1 MPLGAPLNH
10 WPRCARTPMVVK
22 RGCSARNASRASRTV
37 LSERLRAGVGGE
49 KAQVDAVVGVGGV
62 RMVVGIVGILRAGS
76 GLGVREPL
84 QLVLLSLALLGVDRR
99 SSR

>member
-1 MPLGAPLNH
+1 MRVDAD
-10 WPRCARTPMVVK
+10 
-22 RGCSARNASRASRTV
+22 
-37 LSERLRAGVGGE
+37 GGE
-49 KAQVDAVVGVGGV
+49 EGMLGEKRVEGVAHGLEREVEGWCGWGEEAQVDAVVGVGGV